1 MKAQRN
7 AQDNIRRELDAMPLP
22 DSPLTEEQ
30 KRRILA
36 RACEKAGLKAPAAPG
51 AGRSLRVG
59 KSRPVRGRRRAVR
72 TLLVAAAVVCLG
84 TVTVAAAP
92 AVLRML
98 QGEIPFFA
106 VTPTASPETADPLKA
121 PRGSYDSA
129 RAQLEAYNAPVGQS
143 VTHDGVT
150 MTLDTIAMDVSGM
163 DAFFT
168 IDGGEA
174 IQGAIGQ
181 DGYTP
186 DWDKLQALFKMWRTT
201 VNGDDNALNQVQT
214 DYYLNEAGQLQIWSH
229 YLFKTPPQGEE
240 IRVEIHAECNIG
252 PEADSLYGDWQPFE
266 FAVSLDGASVRAGG
280 CTVQPG
286 TYDMGRGGTI
296 DPETAGLNWPEL
308 ADRITGPTRV
318 ERPLYI
324 RYLAFGPLGGS
335 LTTDQ
340 GGIEYLDGVIR
351 AEGLSGEE
359 LALADDT
366 GKTIYASSNHQ
377 QNLESLNL
385 TAPDPAATA
394 LTLTPVVLDM
404 DHYDLQTRTVT
415 MDQMRSGVQIPLSP
429 LGGYTVRNFAIEDHA
444 ITYEMVPYGVWAGG
458 DANLIPDDEGVIDLV
473 ESEATVLGGEQ
484 DGETVTIYHS
494 GLFSR
499 TVDGT
504 TGVITVRHDYYAA
517 TREQIESIPGF
528 RYNYQGA
535 YSLDTDHALTLPLQP
550 TD

>member
-1 MKAQRN
+1 MKAKRN

-51 AGRSLRVG
+51 AGRSLRVV

-186 DWDKLQALFKMWRTT
+186 DWDKLQALFKMWRTA

-229 YLFKTPPQGEE
+229 YLFKTPPQGDE

-286 TYDMGRGGTI
+286 TYDMGQGGTI

-308 ADRITGPTRV
+308 ADKITGPTRV

-385 TAPDPAATA
+385 TAPDPSATA

-484 DGETVTIYHS
+484 GGETVTIYHS

-517 TREQIESIPGF
+517 TREQIESIP
-528 RYNYQGA
+528 
-535 YSLDTDHALTLPLQP
+535 TTP
-550 TD
+550 